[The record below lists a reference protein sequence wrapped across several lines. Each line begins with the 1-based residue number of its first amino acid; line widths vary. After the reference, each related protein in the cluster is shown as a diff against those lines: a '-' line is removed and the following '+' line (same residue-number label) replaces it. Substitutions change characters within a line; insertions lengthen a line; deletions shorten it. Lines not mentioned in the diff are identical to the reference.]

1 MPVKI
6 ERKQGGGT
14 ELEEKIIKRRREL
27 AKCTAV
33 PIWSPFLE
41 GTASCFFLILVV
53 FNLLEEGH

>member
-41 GTASCFFLILVV
+41 GTAS
-53 FNLLEEGH
+53 